1 MRARTMLLILA
12 SAMLIVQVYPQV
24 CEAKGKKAA
33 VKKKKAKKP
42 KPKDDADVSDN
53 PYADQGAAGDE
64 EAATEEPAEDEAVEG
79 EEAAAAGEEPAGEQ
93 GSFLSQGGGE
103 QGTMR
108 RSGRME
114 FDERLVKGQA
124 AKSGAVYLF
133 KRVPR
138 RLPGLVPMRR
148 SYRKRI
154 VEPVLGERELK
165 PAVYS
170 EEPAEEEPPAAPAA
184 EGQPAEPPKAK
195 AEETKPK
202 ETKPK
207 TDKKAE
213 VEAEVEGESEGD

>member
-1 MRARTMLLILA
+1 MRARTMLMVLV
-12 SAMLIVQVYPQV
+12 SAMMVAQVYPQV
-24 CEAKGKKAA
+24 CEARGKKGA
-33 VKKKKAKKP
+33 VKKKKKVKKP

-53 PYADQGAAGDE
+53 PYADEGDTGA
-64 EAATEEPAEDEAVEG
+64 
-79 EEAAAAGEEPAGEQ
+79 EEAAAEEQPEAAAEAAEGEEPAGAGEQPAGEQ
-93 GSFLSQGGGE
+93 GSFLPRGGGD

-170 EEPAEEEPPAAPAA
+170 EEPSEEPAA
-184 EGQPAEPPKAK
+184 EAETETEGQAAEQPPE
-195 AEETKPK
+195 AEET
-202 ETKPK
+202 EPK
-207 TDKKAE
+207 TDKKT
-213 VEAEVEGESEGD
+213 EGGDDKG